1 MQTSGHTVFFPGHTF
16 AAPTVIAR
24 NCVDESYDLVGLDC
38 SFFSIFV
45 ICRISGNYTVLSA
58 LVLLQIF
65 LVTKKLWTCLPH
77 MRVGLCAFIYS
88 LFLSWA

>member
-1 MQTSGHTVFFPGHTF
+1 MQTSAHTVFFPGHTF

-45 ICRISGNYTVLSA
+45 IAVYRGTILCS
-58 LVLLQIF
+58 LL
-65 LVTKKLWTCLPH
+65 
-77 MRVGLCAFIYS
+77 LCYYRFS
-88 LFLSWA
+88 L